1 MTEGL
6 KQVPSA
12 SGWTLRGAVLLV
24 RTIQSIPSLMHRYR
38 AVHSVRVW
46 ERNVLKDA
54 HSKSE
59 CEWEGFRVF
68 VMFSF
73 LFSLA
78 FLFRSHFAEIKSE
91 YLYCRKA
98 RFRAR

>member
-73 LFSLA
+73 GIL
-78 FLFRSHFAEIKSE
+78 
-91 YLYCRKA
+91 A
-98 RFRAR
+98 RFSFSVALC